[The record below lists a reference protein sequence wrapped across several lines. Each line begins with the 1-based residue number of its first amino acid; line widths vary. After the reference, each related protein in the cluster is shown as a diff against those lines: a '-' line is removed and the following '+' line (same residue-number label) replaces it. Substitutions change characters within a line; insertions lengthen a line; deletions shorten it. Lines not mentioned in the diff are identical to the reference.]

1 VLRRDE
7 AATVEFPSGTLTFL
21 FTDLERSTGLWE
33 EHPEAM
39 KRALARHD
47 RILRDA
53 VEGHGG
59 HVVKTTG
66 DGVHAVFGSAHEAL
80 EACLDAQSALA
91 GERWPESTGPLRV
104 RMGVH
109 AGEAELRD
117 RDYYGSVLNRA
128 ARLMA
133 VGYGG
138 QVLVSET
145 VEPLVRDALPADAT
159 LIDLGMHRL
168 RDLADPLRVFQ
179 LAHPDLPREFPRL
192 RSLDAL
198 PGNLPRQVTSFVGRE
213 DELARVADELEEA
226 PLVTLTGVGGV
237 GKTRVALEVA
247 AAVIPNLRDGA
258 WLCELDGVRDPE
270 AVSDAVIEVF
280 GLDPRPG
287 MTATDLVLSFL
298 GAKQL
303 LLVLDNCEHVLKPIA
318 RLVTQVVR
326 ECPGVHVLA
335 TSREGLNVAGE
346 RILVVASL
354 ELPDSTELPAIA
366 SSEAVQLF
374 VERAEAVRAGFA
386 LDATNASAVA
396 QICHRLDGVPLAIEL
411 AAARVS
417 MLAPPELARRLDQRF
432 RILTGSDH
440 GAVERH
446 QTLRAAIDW
455 SYELLDDTERRLLD
469 RLSVFAGGFTL
480 QAAEAVASGEGIN
493 ADAVFDLLAALVAR
507 SLVEADTEGVEARY
521 RLLETIR
528 QYAQERLEADG
539 DAARVRDEHA
549 RHFAAFGKAAI
560 AGLASPAELDW
571 WQRFSR
577 EIDNVRVALT
587 WAIEN
592 REVEITLRLMA
603 LDDARLVTFSPELS
617 AVLRPAAEAALA
629 MPGIVDDPRYPTVL
643 LCAAMHCYAQEDL
656 EGVARY
662 CDDALAAEARLGVDP
677 NSSVWTTRVWIA
689 LTEGNVDEYVEYAER
704 ALAICRGRDEG
715 VRLAMALTGAAM
727 AHSLRGD
734 DMEEAIAEVDEA
746 LTLAKELAIPSLLG
760 GTRASA
766 AFVLADVQPERAL
779 VLMREALQDKKT
791 HRIRGLP
798 VHSILG
804 DVAERLGD
812 QRHALEFFAIGMEEQ
827 HWLGNSEMVGR
838 MLRRVGLRL
847 VDHDPESAALTIGA
861 GTAFSH
867 GWTLTTRVVED
878 QERGIEALNAALG
891 ADRCAKLLDR
901 GAAMDEHDAVVE
913 ARAAAARTLSAV
925 APSSKVPRT

>member
-1 VLRRDE
+1 VLGRDE
-7 AATVEFPSGTLTFL
+7 AETAEFPTGTLTFL

-47 RILRDA
+47 EILRAA
-53 VEGHGG
+53 VEIHRG

-66 DGVHAVFGSAHEAL
+66 DGVHAVFASAHEAL
-80 EACLDAQSALA
+80 EACLDAQRALA

-133 VGYGG
+133 VGHGG

-145 VEPLVRDALPADAT
+145 VEPLVRDALPADAA

-168 RDLADPLRVFQ
+168 RGLADPLRVFQ

-198 PGNLPRQVTSFVGRE
+198 PGNLPRQLTSFVGRE
-213 DELARVADELEEA
+213 DELARVAGELEEA

-237 GKTRVALEVA
+237 GKTRLALEVA
-247 AAVIPNLRDGA
+247 ATVIPNLRDGA

-287 MTATDLVLSFL
+287 TTATDLVLNFL
-298 GAKQL
+298 RAKQL
-303 LLVLDNCEHVLKPIA
+303 LLVLDNCEHVLKPIG
-318 RLVTQVVR
+318 RLVTQIVR
-326 ECPGVHVLA
+326 ECPDVHVLA

-354 ELPDSTELPAIA
+354 ELPDSTELQAIA

-411 AAARVS
+411 AAARIA

-480 QAAEAVASGEGIN
+480 QAAEAAASGEGIN

-507 SLVEADTEGVEARY
+507 SLVEADTEGIEARY

-539 DAARVRDEHA
+539 DAARVRDAHA
-549 RHFAAFGKAAI
+549 RYFAAFGEEAI
-560 AGLASPAELDW
+560 AGLASPAELEW

-592 REVEITLRLMA
+592 RDVETTLRLMA

-617 AVLRPAAEAALA
+617 GVLRPAAEPALA
-629 MPGIVDDPRYPTVL
+629 IPGIADDPRYPTVL

-677 NSSVWTTRVWIA
+677 NSSVWTTRIWVA

-704 ALAICRGRDEG
+704 ALVICRGRDGG

-734 DMEEAIAEVDEA
+734 DMAVAIAEVDEA
-746 LTLAKELAIPSLLG
+746 LTLAQELAIPSVLG

-779 VLMREALQDKKT
+779 VLMREALQDKET
-791 HRIRGLP
+791 HRIRGMP

-812 QRHALEFFAIGMEEQ
+812 RRHALEFFAIGMEEQ

-838 MLRRVGLRL
+838 MLRRIGLRL
-847 VDHDPESAALTIGA
+847 VEHDPEAAALTIGA
-861 GTAFSH
+861 GTALSH

-878 QERGIEALNAALG
+878 QERGIESLNAALG
-891 ADRCAKLLDR
+891 AGRCAELLDR

-913 ARAAAARTLSAV
+913 ARAAAARNLSAD
-925 APSSKVPRT
+925 APSSNIPRT

>member
-1 VLRRDE
+1 VLGRDE
-7 AATVEFPSGTLTFL
+7 AATAEFPSGTLTFL

-47 RILRDA
+47 EILRAA
-53 VEGHGG
+53 VDTHRG

-66 DGVHAVFGSAHEAL
+66 DGVHAVFASAHEAL
-80 EACLDAQSALA
+80 EACLDAQRALA

-109 AGEAELRD
+109 VGEAELRD

-133 VGYGG
+133 VGHGG

-179 LAHPDLPREFPRL
+179 LAHADLPREFPRL
-192 RSLDAL
+192 LSLDAL

-213 DELARVADELEEA
+213 DELARVAGELEEA

-237 GKTRVALEVA
+237 GKTRLALEVA
-247 AAVIPNLRDGA
+247 ATVIPNLRDGA

-287 MTATDLVLSFL
+287 TTATDLVLSFL
-298 GAKQL
+298 RAKQL

-366 SSEAVQLF
+366 ASEAVQLF

-386 LDATNASAVA
+386 LDATNASAIA

-411 AAARVS
+411 AAARIA

-455 SYELLDDTERRLLD
+455 SYELLDDAERRLLD

-493 ADAVFDLLAALVAR
+493 VDAVFDLLAALVSR
-507 SLVEADTEGVEARY
+507 SLVEADTEGLEARY

-539 DAARVRDEHA
+539 DAGRVRDAHA
-549 RHFAAFGKAAI
+549 RYFAAFGEAAI
-560 AGLASPAELDW
+560 AGLASPDELEW

-592 REVEITLRLMA
+592 RDVETTLRLIA

-617 AVLRPAAEAALA
+617 GVLRPAAEPALA
-629 MPGIVDDPRYPTVL
+629 IPGIADDPRYPTVL
-643 LCAAMHCYAQEDL
+643 LCAAMHCYAQGDL

-677 NSSVWTTRVWIA
+677 NSSVWTTRIWVA

-734 DMEEAIAEVDEA
+734 GMAVAIAEVDEA
-746 LTLAKELAIPSLLG
+746 LTLAQKLAIPSVLG

-766 AFVLADVQPERAL
+766 AFVLADVQPGRAL
-779 VLMREALQDKKT
+779 ALMREALQDKET
-791 HRIRGLP
+791 QRIRGMP

-812 QRHALEFFAIGMEEQ
+812 RRHALEFFAIGMEEQ

-838 MLRRVGLRL
+838 MLRRIGLRL
-847 VDHDPESAALTIGA
+847 VEHDPEAAALTIGA

-878 QERGIEALNAALG
+878 QERGIESLNAALG
-891 ADRCAKLLDR
+891 AERCAELLDR

-913 ARAAAARTLSAV
+913 ARAAAVRNLSAD
-925 APSSKVPRT
+925 APSSNVPRT